1 MNTEQATWEPVI
13 QQGRWPGSGK
23 RPMSLSLM
31 LPIAEMNAVDN
42 DSPVDRFQDILAIA
56 KRALEVGYDM
66 LWVPDH
72 FILKLERHG
81 GEARGVWHCW
91 TTVAA
96 LAAALPGVPI
106 GTMVACTGFHNPAT
120 IAKMAESI
128 DDISQGS
135 LVLGLGCGWHEDEYE
150 MYGYPFDHRVDRFEE
165 ALQIISPLL
174 RTGRANFDGTY
185 YQARDAVN
193 FPRGPR
199 WQEGGVPL
207 LFGAQQPRMMRLTAR
222 YADAWDA
229 DWQNDP
235 AIVADR
241 MSALDEACR
250 AVDRDPQGLIRTGGT
265 QFTMGEHPFD
275 WKPFSGSQDEMV
287 ATMHAFANL
296 GLRDYRATPS
306 PCTLETLDQFGEV
319 IAAFDRG

>member
-1 MNTEQATWEPVI
+1 MAVESATVEPAI
-13 QQGRWPGSGK
+13 QQGRFPESK
-23 RPMSLSLM
+23 RPMGLGLM

-42 DSPVDRFQDILAIA
+42 DSPVEGFWDIVAMAKLAVEI
-56 KRALEVGYDM
+56 GFDM

-81 GEARGVWHCW
+81 GEARGVWDCW
-91 TTVAA
+91 TTVAG

-128 DDISQGS
+128 DSISKGS
-135 LVLGLGCGWHEDEYE
+135 FVLGLGCGWHQDEYE
-150 MYGYPFDHRVDRFEE
+150 MYGFPFDHRVDRFEE

-174 RTGRANFDGTY
+174 RTGRATFEGEY
-185 YQARDAVN
+185 SQARDAVN

-199 WQEGGVPL
+199 WREGGPPI
-207 LFGAQQPRMMRLTAR
+207 LFGAQQPRMMRLTAL

-235 AIVADR
+235 GIVAER
-241 MSALDEACR
+241 MQQLDEACL
-250 AVDRDPQGLIRTGGT
+250 AVGRDPRGLIRTGGT
-265 QFTMGEHPFD
+265 QFKMGDHPFD
-275 WKPFSGSQDEMV
+275 WKPFSGSRDEMV
-287 ATMHAFANL
+287 ATMHAFAEL
-296 GLRDYRATPS
+296 GLRNYRATPS
-306 PCTLETLDQFGEV
+306 PCNVQTLEEFAKV
-319 IAAFDRG
+319 IEAFDQG